1 MMMQHTK
8 DLHSWQLEQDQE
20 LDAMKKLD
28 AAQDVRVA
36 NHLLGKGML
45 MDVKT
50 LEGCLG
56 VTKSKV
62 KFVIDWQTKD
72 QYLWENMINGH
83 QLMTGE
89 DDHIQGLP

>member
-1 MMMQHTK
+1 MMMQCTK
-8 DLHSWQLEQDQE
+8 DLHSWQLEQDWE
-20 LDAMKKLD
+20 LDAMKLD
-28 AAQDVRVA
+28 ATQDVRVA

-56 VTKSKV
+56 VAESKV

-72 QYLWENMINGH
+72 
-83 QLMTGE
+83 
-89 DDHIQGLP
+89 